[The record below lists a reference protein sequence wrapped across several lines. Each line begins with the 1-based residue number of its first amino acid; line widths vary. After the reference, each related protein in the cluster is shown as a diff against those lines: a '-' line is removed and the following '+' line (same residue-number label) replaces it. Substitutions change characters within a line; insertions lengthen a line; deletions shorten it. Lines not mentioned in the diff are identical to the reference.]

1 MKLHLPNLLRAAL
14 LACMAAFPVASAATL
29 IADGVDY
36 SNLTNS
42 TRFFDNG
49 KGYYYVA
56 GWQPWRGAGELFNQ
70 FHNFS
75 FMGDWA
81 SYMGENAMTVT
92 AFAPLRDDANTC
104 WYNTSANMLNY
115 WTSYYGVF
123 YEGDRP
129 LQYGYTYDKKYL
141 TQLGGTQSLKL
152 DKLFYDTWTNEGGD
166 FMMMS
171 TWYLNG
177 SHQYAELGNQ
187 GFSELRDYNTKG
199 GYFSKWFTSA
209 ASTFKEYMNYDGARD
224 MATLADLTRILEEAF
239 GTVKNPDGTLS
250 HTATGQIV
258 YFGIAAPVG
267 GHAVT
272 CWGYETGADGNVNCV
287 YLTNSDDGTYTL
299 FKVYLKVTNNEI
311 YLYND
316 AACTQLW
323 QYASNSWYL
332 DQLEYIPTPTSL
344 KSMYQEYAGNQLA
357 WSGTSSTWSN
367 TPATPIDV
375 ALPTAS
381 SGWQVQVSGKNYAAN
396 FDAGRDI
403 AFTDSAAGSAYAGNV
418 NIGSDVQAKSVA
430 VNAGSVAYKFTGNG
444 HTVTADSLVK
454 SGTATATMSN
464 VRLAAAELT
473 VTGGKLSMESGSSIA
488 GSTVQVQGGTLAMAG
503 GSLQASSSVDVTG
516 GQLYFSAPTQATTPT
531 LTIGSTGSLGFL
543 VDNGALSTPVLSLT
557 GILTL
562 QGVVAV
568 NFENVQ
574 STEVAVGSPYRLVSS
589 TQSISVTNLGN
600 VVVSSTSVPNLES
613 FESYLELSENGK
625 DLYLVFS
632 GGTKVYWAGGTSG
645 VWNTDSGNKVWAT
658 EQGGAAER
666 GYDGDYLSA
675 CFVGGNG
682 TISVNGGVKATEWLL
697 SNANYSFTGASDLTV
712 SKRIT
717 VENGSTLTM
726 DAAPVAGSA
735 TLKVDS
741 SSKVTVNGTGD
752 LVLWGLDNSGSVTV
766 TNAGMKVSSAIS
778 NGGTVSVGTGLTL
791 GGGTANSFSK
801 LTVGG
806 AVSYDGGAGSLSVGN
821 GSQMGS
827 VNGGSLTI
835 TGGTANITKDA
846 TLQTLRGQGNLTVG
860 GSLTLTGETN
870 YGAMLTVDTTL
881 NLAANTTLGSVTA
894 GTVDVATGMALTV
907 TGTLEAATLVVNS
920 MDTADSPQYYV
931 ANMVNKATD
940 FQLVDSVMDNMK
952 GMGLV
957 SGETLCLLR
966 NTGATPFTLGSLTVN
981 KTTRL
986 DLNDGE
992 NHVVKIG
999 QDTAGNVILTVSVA
1013 DIVQWNSAD
1022 RSWNANNDWDANG
1035 TGVTYPEANTNV
1047 GFLGEG
1053 TPTVLLDGDKTVKS
1067 VLIESVGKNYRI
1079 VGPGTLAAESMN
1091 VRGGN
1096 HTLGD
1101 GKADTTVK
1109 LSDTLAVGD
1118 RGGLEITQNTKL
1130 ETENI
1135 SISGSG
1141 VGLFNAGRIRTTNL
1155 NAATAMLINIGSLT
1169 VKDGAVGALL
1179 SSEAVQSQGGDL
1191 TVLEGGEL
1199 AIAKDSRVGYL
1210 DNRGT
1215 ISMTGA
1221 QLNLM
1226 QRTMKGGDVTASRVA
1241 LTAGSNGFGALVAYL
1256 VTGNNGAQ
1264 SSLSLGDGTNIMNVV
1279 GDGSLVAKNGTV
1291 VIDNPGTDIQD
1302 LTVEDETTM
1311 QFGAESNPLY
1321 KGGLFRGVADGTD
1334 ELLQTTIHG
1343 VFDNSGTM
1351 VSNRAL
1357 AMANVVA
1364 NGGDVTAPALTLAGA
1379 GNIFGNVESSSITF
1393 SAAPV
1398 QGTALMYVDSL
1409 CAEDE
1414 EEGIAITFGTAPA
1427 VAAGSYEIISG
1438 CGMETAESCT
1448 LTTQGLTVLRRSHM
1462 DGTLYAEDD
1471 SLWLGL
1477 TVLPDN
1483 LYPQVRDTNGTA
1495 GAAMMSQAFFELS
1508 PQLNRN
1514 EYGDLANALDALD
1527 EYTGKGDTGK
1537 ASRLA
1542 AAVAGASIPTLAEAQ
1557 KGDLERQLRAI
1568 RNRTTTMG
1576 LNTCSSPKGLPYVNA
1591 WVNAESD
1598 YRKVRSDKN
1607 LPGYTYSSWGG
1618 TAGVDLDVA
1627 GSTTVG
1633 MAVTAMFG
1641 KVKSDDVDNMSGN
1654 LDNIYLSAFARYSRR
1669 AWVHTLV
1676 ATLGFADADYKR
1688 SVDGLYGVKG
1698 DTTGTSFGLMYE
1710 AGYTIALNED
1720 ATACIQPIVN
1730 LSYMHTELDGFS
1742 ESGSDAAL
1750 KSGSMDSNNFTLAA
1764 GARVQS
1770 TFGANVYN
1778 RTSLFE
1784 GRALVK
1790 GYFGDRDTTA
1800 GVSLTSLDS
1809 ARGSV
1814 KSSETGSIGLEV
1826 GAGLYIPVGLEGGTL
1841 FVDGSGELRQN
1852 NINLNATFGYRL
1864 NF

>member
-36 SNLTNS
+36 NNLTSS

-104 WYNTSANMLNY
+104 WYNTSANMLAY
-115 WTSYYGVF
+115 WESYYGIF
-123 YEGDRP
+123 YEGDRTLP
-129 LQYGYTYDKKYL
+129 YGYTYDKQYL
-141 TQLGGTQSLKL
+141 TQLGGTQSLKI

-171 TWYLNG
+171 AWYLNG
-177 SHQYAELGNQ
+177 SHVWAEMGDE
-187 GFSELRDYNTKG
+187 GFSELRDYTSKG
-199 GYFSKWFTSA
+199 GYFSKWFPTYQ
-209 ASTFKEYMNYDGARD
+209 STFTVYQNVDGDHQMQD
-224 MATLADLTRILEEAF
+224 MKALTTVLEEAF
-239 GTVKNPDGTLS
+239 GTVKNSDGTLS

-258 YFGIAAPVG
+258 YFGINAPVG

-287 YLTNSDDGTYTL
+287 YLTNSDDGIYSL
-299 FKVYLKVTNNEI
+299 FKVYLKMNEGEI
-311 YLYND
+311 YLYKD
-316 AACTQLW
+316 AACTQYW
-323 QYASNSWYL
+323 DYAGANWYV
-332 DQLEYIPTPTSL
+332 DELEYIPTPDSL
-344 KSMYQEYAGNQLA
+344 KNMYKAYSENELA
-357 WSGTSSTWSN
+357 WSGTAANWSN

-375 ALPTAS
+375 ALPDAS

-396 FDAGRDI
+396 FDAGRSI
-403 AFTDSAAGSAYAGNV
+403 SFTDAAAGSKYAGNV

-473 VTGGKLSMESGSSIA
+473 VTGGKLSMESGSSVA

-503 GSLQASSSVDVTG
+503 GSLQASSSVQVTG

-531 LTIGSTGSLGFL
+531 LTIGSAGSLGFL

-557 GILTL
+557 GSLTL

-574 STEVAVGSPYRLVSS
+574 SSQVSVGSPYRLVSS

-600 VVVSSTSVPNLES
+600 VVVSSTSVPNLDS
-613 FESYLELSENGK
+613 FESYLERSEDGK
-625 DLYLVFS
+625 SLYLVFS
-632 GGTKVYWAGGTSG
+632 AGTKVYWAGGTSG
-645 VWNTDSGNKVWAT
+645 TWNTASENKVWASA
-658 EQGGAAER
+658 QGGTADR

-682 TISVNGGVKATEWLL
+682 TISISSGVKATEWLL
-697 SNANYSFTGASDLTV
+697 SNANYSFTGAANLTV

-726 DAAPVAGSA
+726 DAAPGAASA

-741 SSKVTVNGTGD
+741 SSNVTVNGAGD

-766 TNAGMKVSSAIS
+766 ASAGMKVSSAIS

-791 GGGTANSFSK
+791 GGGTANSFGK

-806 AVSYDGGAGSLSVGN
+806 AVSYDGGAGSLSVGD
-821 GSQMGS
+821 GSKMGS
-827 VNGGSLTI
+827 VNGGALTI
-835 TGGTANITKDA
+835 TGGSATITGDS
-846 TLQTLRGQGNLTVG
+846 TLQTLRGQGNLTVNDG
-860 GSLTLTGETN
+860 LTLTDETS
-870 YGAMLTVDTTL
+870 YGAALTVGKTL
-881 NLAANTTLGSVTA
+881 TLGANATMGSVTA
-894 GTVDVATGMALTV
+894 GTVDVAAGMTLTV
-907 TGTLEAATLVVNS
+907 TGTLDAATLVVNS
-920 MDTADSPQYYV
+920 MDTADSPQYF
-931 ANMVNKATD
+931 AADMVNNATD
-940 FQLVDSVMDNMK
+940 FSLSDSVLATLRGFD
-952 GMGLV
+952 LV

-966 NTGATPFTLGSLTVN
+966 NTGATPFTMDHLTVN
-981 KTTRL
+981 KTTRV
-986 DLNDGE
+986 DLQDGA

-999 QDTAGNVILTVSVA
+999 QDAAGNVILTVSVA
-1013 DIVQWNSAD
+1013 DIVQWNSSD
-1022 RSWNANNDWDANG
+1022 MSWNNSKDWDKNG
-1035 TGVTYPEANTNV
+1035 TSVEYPDTTTSV

-1067 VLIESVGKNYRI
+1067 VLIESVSQSYQI
-1079 VGPGTLAAESMN
+1079 VGPGTLSAETMT
-1091 VRGGN
+1091 VGGGN
-1096 HTLGD
+1096 HSLGD
-1101 GKADTTVK
+1101 GKTETGVK
-1109 LSDTLAVGD
+1109 LSGNLLVAA
-1118 RGGLEITQNTKL
+1118 RGGLAVEKAAKL
-1130 ETENI
+1130 EADTI
-1135 SISGSG
+1135 TIDGSG
-1141 VGLFNAGRIRTTNL
+1141 VGLKNSGRITATHLDASGAMIVNL
-1155 NAATAMLINIGSLT
+1155 GSLT
-1169 VKDGAVGALL
+1169 VKDGIVGSLQ
-1179 SSEAVQSQGGDL
+1179 SSQTLQSQGGDL
-1191 TVLEGGEL
+1191 TVLEDGKL
-1199 AIAKDSRVGYL
+1199 TIVKDSRVGYL
-1210 DNRGT
+1210 DNRGA
-1215 ISMTGA
+1215 ISMTGS

-1226 QRTMKGGDVTASRVA
+1226 QSTMKGGDVTASRVV
-1241 LTAGSNGFGALVAYL
+1241 LSAGSNGFDALVAYL
-1256 VTGNNGAQ
+1256 VSGNSGTQ
-1264 SSLSLGDGTNIMNVV
+1264 STLFLGDGTNIVNLV
-1279 GDGSLVAKNGTV
+1279 GDGSLVAKDGTV
-1291 VIDNPGTDIQD
+1291 AIDNPGDELND
-1302 LTVEDETTM
+1302 LTVDTETTL
-1311 QFGAESNPLY
+1311 QFGATSNPLY
-1321 KGGLFRGVADGTD
+1321 SVGNFRGVADSTD
-1334 ELLQTTIHG
+1334 ALLQTTIRG
-1343 VFDNSGTM
+1343 TFDNSGEL

-1357 AMANVVA
+1357 VMANVVA
-1364 NGGDVTAPALTLAGA
+1364 NGGDVAAPALTLAGA
-1379 GNIFGNVESSSITF
+1379 GNSFGNVETSSITF

-1398 QGTALMYVDSL
+1398 QGTPLMQVESL
-1409 CAEDE
+1409 APQED
-1414 EEGIAITFGTAPA
+1414 AVSITFAAAPA
-1427 VAAGSYEIISG
+1427 MADGAYEIISG
-1438 CGMETAESCT
+1438 AGETAESCT
-1448 LTTQGLTVLRRSHM
+1448 LSNAGLTVLRRSHM

-1483 LYPQVRDTNGTA
+1483 LYPHISDTNGSA
-1495 GAAMMSQAFFELS
+1495 GAAMVSNAFFELS

-1514 EYGDLANALDALD
+1514 EYGDLSNALDALD

-1676 ATLGFADADYKR
+1676 ATVGFADVDYKR
-1688 SVDGLYGVKG
+1688 SVEGLYGVKG

-1710 AGYTIALNED
+1710 AGYTIAMNED